1 MSKHSAENQ
10 STNSIEGDDLEDYK
24 ILEESPCGRWNK
36 SDTEIYV
43 QRLLDFDSTHVG
55 IDTDKGVEI
64 AWNEM
69 KYVHEP
75 STNFT
80 NRFDSADTLKSIY
93 EKLKGVLEFLL
104 KLDHS
109 NILKFYDYWF
119 TENKLETKVVIIT
132 EYSTAGSLKK
142 ALDKSKLSQT
152 KVRPSTAKRWLNQIL
167 YSVRYLHGE
176 NISIFQGY
184 ISSETIFI
192 QNSCVIKLTPTLL
205 RLNGVCEMT
214 KSVIRRSASSMIK
227 DKSKPKKM
235 KLTNEIIQKDIY
247 SIGTIALEIFT
258 AHIKSRRSTTPI
270 VRNVSYCEDPLEN
283 DFVTKCFEFDNIDID
298 LIWYHPFINNI
309 YSLKVLSVYG
319 ILQHFQEKN
328 TDSKNN
334 IDNLVTHIKSKLISS
349 DEESAPSRYSDKT
362 KASSSDQY
370 TDTDNS
376 STEEYPYVNTKLLNR
391 TSSSENVNKPFA
403 QNRRGNSTGLLKQR
417 RKVSL
422 SFLSNF
428 NNITIPQDFFSILDD
443 IRYGLYPR
451 LFTESEYK
459 ELNTPGIKS
468 ITSST
473 CLEFVMQQKQII
485 DIRSSLLNINNN
497 FLNDPN
503 ERKDLATIVLPSY
516 DEECLNKIDEIES
529 SKAQCSKG
537 LNNDLVKEFC
547 EPRRI
552 SSEEC
557 FVKVK
562 DDESQM
568 IELNLR
574 FRFDDDSQRNLQ
586 CYFPDNFFLLLEN
599 FEDLRKEF
607 DIDNADLREASPVT
621 EKSDKD
627 IRTFEKKIENICQ
640 TLSNELVDYG
650 LVNFDDKSTIN
661 ELFFSAIKRHIF

>member
-1 MSKHSAENQ
+1 M
-10 STNSIEGDDLEDYK
+10 
-24 ILEESPCGRWNK
+24 
-36 SDTEIYV
+36 
-43 QRLLDFDSTHVG
+43 
-55 IDTDKGVEI
+55 
-64 AWNEM
+64 
-69 KYVHEP
+69 
-75 STNFT
+75 
-80 NRFDSADTLKSIY
+80 
-93 EKLKGVLEFLL
+93 
-104 KLDHS
+104 
-109 NILKFYDYWF
+109 
-119 TENKLETKVVIIT
+119 
-132 EYSTAGSLKK
+132 
-142 ALDKSKLSQT
+142 
-152 KVRPSTAKRWLNQIL
+152 
-167 YSVRYLHGE
+167 
-176 NISIFQGY
+176 
-184 ISSETIFI
+184 
-192 QNSCVIKLTPTLL
+192 
-205 RLNGVCEMT
+205 
-214 KSVIRRSASSMIK
+214 
-227 DKSKPKKM
+227 
-235 KLTNEIIQKDIY
+235 
-247 SIGTIALEIFT
+247 
-258 AHIKSRRSTTPI
+258 
-270 VRNVSYCEDPLEN
+270 
-283 DFVTKCFEFDNIDID
+283 
-298 LIWYHPFINNI
+298 
-309 YSLKVLSVYG
+309 
-319 ILQHFQEKN
+319 
-328 TDSKNN
+328 
-334 IDNLVTHIKSKLISS
+334 
-349 DEESAPSRYSDKT
+349 
-362 KASSSDQY
+362 
-370 TDTDNS
+370 
-376 STEEYPYVNTKLLNR
+376 
-391 TSSSENVNKPFA
+391 
-403 QNRRGNSTGLLKQR
+403 
-417 RKVSL
+417 SL

-586 CYFPDNFFLLLEN
+586 CYFPDHFFLLLEN